1 MNKKKKN
8 TTILSIGDWGDYDSY
23 KKLNKEKRFINE
35 QGFKYKTVEYSPFL
49 DAQLPEID
57 TEKVIIFTF
66 FPFVYWDHHIEHRGY
81 KGIYGNVTFY
91 KKFTRFCHEAVDII
105 KSSLS
110 EKEILFINNPALS
123 AYYRDKILVMDALAK
138 KGVATPPV
146 LKTRRVK
153 DINAMLE
160 KGQKL
165 YIKPRCGSMG
175 KGITFLQLGD
185 WQTNF
190 GFRSEKIVSRKS
202 DYGWKFHDVTGNS
215 TFLSNLLKKHI
226 SIEGA
231 IEPLNIKGDKVDFR
245 VYTFLDKVLYVY
257 PRRNHIDS
265 VTTNISQGG
274 WGDPSLLEVI
284 PERLLSKIKRTAVQA
299 TKALGLDFTGSDV
312 VVDNNLKDV
321 YVVDVNMFP
330 GFPKRRTHN
339 LARDMVVRLKQL
351 DRKGTLRY
359 KKATDIEL

>member
-1 MNKKKKN
+1 MNKKKKD
-8 TTILSIGDWGDYDSY
+8 TTILAIGDWADYDSY
-23 KKLNKEKRFINE
+23 KKLNKEKRFIHE

-49 DAQLPEID
+49 DAQIPEID
-57 TEKVIIFTF
+57 TERVIIFTF
-66 FPFVYWDHHIEHRGY
+66 FPFVYWNRHIEHRGY
-81 KGIYGNVTFY
+81 RGIYGNPTFY
-91 KKFTRFCHEAVDII
+91 KKFTHFCQETVNVI

-110 EKEILFINNPALS
+110 EKEILFINNPLLS
-123 AYYRDKILVMDALAK
+123 AFYRDKVLVMEALSK
-138 KGVATPPV
+138 KGVPIPPI
-146 LKTRRVK
+146 LKTRRIR
-153 DINAMLE
+153 DINTMLE
-160 KGQKL
+160 KGHKL

-190 GFRSEKIVSRKS
+190 GFRTEKIVSRKS

-215 TFLSNLLKKHI
+215 VFLRNLLKKHV

-231 IEPLNIKGDKVDFR
+231 IDPMNIKGDKVDFR
-245 VYTFLDKVLYVY
+245 VYTFFDKVLYVY

-274 WGDPSLLEVI
+274 WGDPSLLELI
-284 PERLLSKIKRTAVQA
+284 PDKLLLKVKKAARQA
-299 TKALGLDFTGSDV
+299 TKALGLNFTGTDV

-321 YVVDVNMFP
+321 YVVDINMFP

-339 LARDMVVRLKQL
+339 LARDMVTRLKRL
-351 DRKGTLRY
+351 NRNDTLRY
-359 KKATDIEL
+359 NKSSDIEL